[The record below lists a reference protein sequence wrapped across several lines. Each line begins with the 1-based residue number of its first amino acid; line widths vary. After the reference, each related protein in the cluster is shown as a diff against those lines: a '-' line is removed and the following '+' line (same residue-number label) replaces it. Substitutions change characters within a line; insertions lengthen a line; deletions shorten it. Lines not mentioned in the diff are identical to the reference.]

1 MRNSVARQPTVG
13 RQHARR
19 WASSIAIPAALALA
33 TIAGTAAAQQGAPL
47 VVSVADISTGSPIA
61 DAEVSLAGVRR
72 VARSNQAGEARLV
85 NVPVGTYEIRVRRLG
100 YAAAAVR
107 FAMGSDS
114 ASVSIMLKE
123 SAAGLDTVH
132 IVASAIT
139 TERHRQ
145 FEARMRRGLGR
156 FLGPEALDR
165 ERVQDF
171 PIVAVEHFPGIA
183 LITGR
188 GGQWQLAS
196 RHGSCGVD
204 TTYETLSSS
213 GSMIRG
219 EAIGSRMTGAGSG
232 ARQTVADA
240 ATSSSSCFSD
250 HPCHIKL
257 FLDDQPVA
265 ETDINI
271 VHTSELYGVE
281 YYSTGNAPPRYQ
293 VSGAA
298 CGIILLWT
306 KAGNSG

>member
-1 MRNSVARQPTVG
+1 MRNSVAR
-13 RQHARR
+13 RRHANRR
-19 WASSIAIPAALALA
+19 HAAPWVVSVAILAATLA
-33 TIAGTAAAQQGAPL
+33 TTTRTAAAQRGAPL
-47 VVSVADISTGSPIA
+47 VVSVADIETGSPIV
-61 DAEVSLAGVRR
+61 DAEVSLADFHRP
-72 VARSNQAGEARLV
+72 ARSNRSGDALLA
-85 NVPVGTYEIRVRRLG
+85 NIPPGTYEIRVRRLG

-107 FAMGSDS
+107 FAMGADS
-114 ASVSIMLKE
+114 AKVSIMLKQ

-132 IVASAIT
+132 VVASAIT

-145 FEARMRRGLGR
+145 FDARMRRGLGR
-156 FLGPEALDR
+156 FLGPDVL
-165 ERVQDF
+165 ERSSFLEF
-171 PIVAVEHFPGIA
+171 PVVAIQHFPGLA

-188 GGQWQLAS
+188 AGQWQLAS

-204 TTYETLSSS
+204 TTYETLSSA

-219 EAIGSRMTGAGSG
+219 EAQGSRLTGAGSG
-232 ARQTVADA
+232 ARQTVAEA
-240 ATSSSSCFSD
+240 ATSQSSCFSD
-250 HPCHIKL
+250 HPCHVKL

-281 YYSTGNAPPRYQ
+281 YYATGNAPPRYQ

-306 KAGNSG
+306 KAGSG

>member
-1 MRNSVARQPTVG
+1 MRNSVARRPTASWRRALSPTITAAVVG
-13 RQHARR
+13 VF
-19 WASSIAIPAALALA
+19 LA
-33 TIAGTAAAQQGAPL
+33 TIPRTATAQHGAPL
-47 VVSVADISTGSPIA
+47 VVGVSDITTGSPIA
-61 DAEVSLAGVRR
+61 DAEVSLTGVRR
-72 VARSNQAGEARLV
+72 MAKSNGSGEALLV
-85 NVPVGTYEIRVRRLG
+85 NVPAGTYEVRVRRLG
-100 YAAAAVR
+100 YAAATVR

-114 ASVSIMLKE
+114 ARVSIMLKE

-132 IVASAIT
+132 VVASAIT

-145 FEARMRRGLGR
+145 FDARMRRGLGR
-156 FLGPEALDR
+156 FLGPEALAR
-165 ERVQDF
+165 SSFLDF
-171 PIVAVEHFPGIA
+171 PIVAIQHFPGLA

-204 TTYETLSSS
+204 TTYETLSSA

-219 EAIGSRMTGAGSG
+219 EAMGSRMTGAGSG

-240 ATSSSSCFSD
+240 ATSQSSCFSD
-250 HPCHIKL
+250 HPCHVKL

-281 YYSTGNAPPRYQ
+281 YYATGNAPPRYQ

-306 KAGNSG
+306 KAGTG

>member
-1 MRNSVARQPTVG
+1 MPDSVARQRTVD
-13 RQHARR
+13 RR
-19 WASSIAIPAALALA
+19 RALAWAISTAILAATLA
-33 TIAGTAAAQQGAPL
+33 TNAETAAAQRGAAL
-47 VVSVADISTGSPIA
+47 VVSVSDFDTGSPIA
-61 DAEVSLAGVRR
+61 DAEVSLADFHRL
-72 VARSNQAGEARLV
+72 ARSNRAGEALLV
-85 NVPVGTYEIRVRRLG
+85 NVPTGIYEIRVRRLG
-100 YAAAAVR
+100 YAAASVR
-107 FAMGSDS
+107 FAMSADS
-114 ASVSIMLKE
+114 ANVSIMLKE

-132 IVASAIT
+132 VVASAIT

-145 FEARMRRGLGR
+145 FDARMRRGLGR
-156 FLGPEALDR
+156 FLGPDAL
-165 ERVQDF
+165 ERSRFLDF
-171 PIVAVEHFPGIA
+171 PIVAIQHFPGLA

-219 EAIGSRMTGAGSG
+219 EGIGSKLTGAGSG

-240 ATSSSSCFSD
+240 ATSRSSCFSD
-250 HPCHIKL
+250 HPCHVKL

-265 ETDINI
+265 EADINI

>member
-1 MRNSVARQPTVG
+1 MRNSVAR
-13 RQHARR
+13 RQSANRRHAAS
-19 WASSIAIPAALALA
+19 WAISVAILAATLA
-33 TIAGTAAAQQGAPL
+33 TTPQRAAAQRGAPL
-47 VVSVADISTGSPIA
+47 VVSVADIETGSPIA
-61 DAEVSLAGVRR
+61 EAEVSLADFRR
-72 VARSNQAGEARLV
+72 PARSNRGGDALLA
-85 NVPVGTYEIRVRRLG
+85 NIPPGTYEIRVRRLG

-107 FAMGSDS
+107 FAMGGDS
-114 ASVSIMLKE
+114 AKVSIMLKE

-132 IVASAIT
+132 VVASAIT

-145 FEARMRRGLGR
+145 FDARMRRGLGR
-156 FLGPEALDR
+156 FLGPDVLEKSSFL
-165 ERVQDF
+165 EF
-171 PIVAVEHFPGIA
+171 PIVAIQHFPGLA

-204 TTYETLSSS
+204 TTYETLSSA

-219 EAIGSRMTGAGSG
+219 EGIGSRLVGAGSG

-250 HPCHIKL
+250 HPCHVKL

>member
-1 MRNSVARQPTVG
+1 MRNSVAQRPT
-13 RQHARR
+13 ATRR
-19 WASSIAIPAALALA
+19 RALSPTLTAVYVAISLA
-33 TIAGTAAAQQGAPL
+33 TVARTATAQHGAPL
-47 VVSVADISTGSPIA
+47 VVGVSDIATGSAIA
-61 DAEVSLAGVRR
+61 DAEVSLIGIRR
-72 VARSNQAGEARLV
+72 MARSNGAGEALLV
-85 NVPVGTYEIRVRRLG
+85 DVPAGTYEIRVRRLG

-107 FAMGSDS
+107 FAMGADS
-114 ASVSIMLKE
+114 ARVSIMLKE

-132 IVASAIT
+132 VVASAIT

-145 FEARMRRGLGR
+145 FDARMRRGLGR
-156 FLGPEALDR
+156 FLGPDAL
-165 ERVQDF
+165 EKSSFLDF
-171 PIVAVEHFPGIA
+171 PIVAIQHFPGLA

-204 TTYETLSSS
+204 TTYETLSSA

-219 EAIGSRMTGAGSG
+219 EAMGSRLTGAGSG

-240 ATSSSSCFSD
+240 ATSQSSCFSD
-250 HPCHIKL
+250 HPCHVKL

-281 YYSTGNAPPRYQ
+281 YYATGNAPPRYQ

-306 KAGNSG
+306 KAGTG

>member
-1 MRNSVARQPTVG
+1 MRNSVARRTADG
-13 RQHARR
+13 RRR
-19 WASSIAIPAALALA
+19 ALSWAISITIVAAALV
-33 TIAGTAAAQQGAPL
+33 TIAGTAAAQRGAPL
-47 VVSVADISTGSPIA
+47 VVSVADITTGSPIT
-61 DAEVSLAGVRR
+61 DAEVSLADARR
-72 VARSNQAGEARLV
+72 LARSNRAGEALLV
-85 NVPVGTYEIRVRRLG
+85 NVPPGTYEIRVRRLG
-100 YAAAAVR
+100 YAAATVR

-132 IVASAIT
+132 VVASAIT

-145 FEARMRRGLGR
+145 FDARRRRGLGR
-156 FLGPEALDR
+156 FLGPDALEM
-165 ERVQDF
+165 ERVQEF
-171 PIVAVEHFPGIA
+171 PIVAIEHFPGLA

-204 TTYETLSSS
+204 TTYETLSSA

-219 EAIGSRMTGAGSG
+219 EAMGSRMTGSGSG

-250 HPCHIKL
+250 HPCHVKL

-265 ETDINI
+265 EADINI

-306 KAGNSG
+306 KAGTG

>member
-1 MRNSVARQPTVG
+1 MRNSVAQRPTADWRQALSPIIST
-13 RQHARR
+13 
-19 WASSIAIPAALALA
+19 AIVAVALA
-33 TIAGTAAAQQGAPL
+33 TIPSTATAQHGAPL
-47 VVSVADISTGSPIA
+47 VVGVSDISTGSPIA
-61 DAEVSLAGVRR
+61 DAEVSLTGVRR
-72 VARSNQAGEARLV
+72 MARSNGAGEALLV
-85 NVPVGTYEIRVRRLG
+85 NVPAGTYEIHVRRLG
-100 YAAAAVR
+100 YAAAAIR
-107 FAMGSDS
+107 FAMGPDS
-114 ASVSIMLKE
+114 ARVSIMLKE

-132 IVASAIT
+132 VVASAIT

-145 FEARMRRGLGR
+145 FDARQRRGLGR
-156 FLGPEALDR
+156 FLGPEALER
-165 ERVQDF
+165 ERIQDF
-171 PIVAVEHFPGIA
+171 PIVAVEHFPGLA

-204 TTYETLSSS
+204 TTYETLSSA

-219 EAIGSRMTGAGSG
+219 EAIGSRLTGAGSG

-240 ATSSSSCFSD
+240 ATSQSSCFSD
-250 HPCHIKL
+250 HPCHVKL

-281 YYSTGNAPPRYQ
+281 YYATGNAPPRYQ

>member
-1 MRNSVARQPTVG
+1 MRNSIAQRPTAPWRRALSPTITAVIVAV
-13 RQHARR
+13 
-19 WASSIAIPAALALA
+19 SLA
-33 TIAGTAAAQQGAPL
+33 TIARTAAAQHGAPL
-47 VVSVADISTGSPIA
+47 VVGVSDIATGSAIA
-61 DAEVSLAGVRR
+61 DAEVSLIGIRR
-72 VARSNQAGEARLV
+72 MARSNGAGEALLV
-85 NVPVGTYEIRVRRLG
+85 DVPAGTYEIRVRRLG
-100 YAAAAVR
+100 YAAASVR
-107 FAMGSDS
+107 FAMGPDS
-114 ASVSIMLKE
+114 ARVSIMLKE

-145 FEARMRRGLGR
+145 FDARMRRGLGR
-156 FLGPEALDR
+156 FLGPDAL
-165 ERVQDF
+165 ERSSFLDF
-171 PIVAVEHFPGIA
+171 PIVAIQHFPGLA

-204 TTYETLSSS
+204 TTYETLSST
-213 GSMIRG
+213 GSLIRG
-219 EAIGSRMTGAGSG
+219 EAMGSRMTGAGSG

-240 ATSSSSCFSD
+240 ATSQSSCFSD
-250 HPCHIKL
+250 HPCHVKL

-281 YYSTGNAPPRYQ
+281 YYATGNAPPRYQ